1 MRGMSELIAS
11 KEALTT
17 VEVNNLI
24 LLASAGADGVVLHL
38 PEHKGLEGLGQSA
51 AQKLA
56 ETAQELG
63 FKASLDQMLRLP
75 ARSEEHTSELQSP

>member
-38 PEHKGLEGLGQSA
+38 PEHKGLEGLGQ
-51 AQKLA
+51 
-56 ETAQELG
+56 
-63 FKASLDQMLRLP
+63 
-75 ARSEEHTSELQSP
+75 